1 MRPTPAKAAPAATVP
16 PVPRPVPLP
25 VSTVRVRPD
34 GPTARPPQ
42 RPGPRAVDVDVRAAV
57 GQVLD
62 ELLDDR
68 VGQARTV
75 EPLFAAD
82 LAERVARFTRE
93 GGGRTRPRL
102 LWGALS
108 ACGGAEE
115 SAGAALRL
123 GAALE
128 LLQTCALVHDDV
140 MDDAVRRRGRPALHR
155 DIGARYAGAVPPGR
169 IEAFG
174 TAAAVLAGDLALAW
188 ADDTVAATVFPAGVE
203 ARVRRIWRDM
213 RTEMVAGQYLDVHG
227 QATGARSLPGALRA
241 ACLKSARYSVE
252 RPLELGAALAGADG
266 PTTGA
271 LCSAGRLIGTAFQ
284 LRDDLDDVFGDP
296 ARTGKPSGGDI
307 RAGKPTFLL
316 AVARTRARATGDD
329 RSLTALERNVGN
341 ARLTRDGLAEV
352 REALERTGARAA
364 VETRIERLTAR
375 GLRHFDG
382 ASLEGEAGAALRELL
397 VAVGAGARR
406 RGEPVAGGAEGRSG
420 PVATA
425 GEADRRSEP
434 EPVTAGE
441 VDRRSEPEP
450 ATAEHTHRRS
460 KPVASTAEDSG
471 RRSAPDP
478 TTAEHRRRRSEPRAG
493 DAEEIGQRSRPVV
506 PATEETGHRSA
517 SPPSTAEH
525 THRRSEP
532 VAGGTEETGHQSE
545 PVVTAA
551 EETGHRSQPP
561 PSTAEHTHRR
571 SEAAPAAPEEV
582 AR

>member
-34 GPTARPPQ
+34 GPTTRPPQ
-42 RPGPRAVDVDVRAAV
+42 RTGPRAVDMDVRAAV

-68 VGQARTV
+68 VGHARAV

-108 ACGGAEE
+108 ACGGGAEE

-155 DIGARYAGAVPPGR
+155 DIGARYAGAVPPDR

-307 RAGKPTFLL
+307 RVGKPTFLL

-406 RGEPVAGGAEGRSG
+406 RREPFSEGADGRS
-420 PVATA
+420 
-425 GEADRRSEP
+425 
-434 EPVTAGE
+434 
-441 VDRRSEPEP
+441 
-450 ATAEHTHRRS
+450 
-460 KPVASTAEDSG
+460 
-471 RRSAPDP
+471 
-478 TTAEHRRRRSEPRAG
+478 
-493 DAEEIGQRSRPVV
+493 
-506 PATEETGHRSA
+506 
-517 SPPSTAEH
+517 
-525 THRRSEP
+525 
-532 VAGGTEETGHQSE
+532 
-545 PVVTAA
+545 
-551 EETGHRSQPP
+551 
-561 PSTAEHTHRR
+561 
-571 SEAAPAAPEEV
+571 
-582 AR
+582 